1 MEEYSIYFERYGYFS
16 LFFVVALLVPA
27 GMLFGSFLFKVIG
40 IRKNNPTPV
49 KTDIYEAG
57 IRTFSS
63 RWSGFNFRYYT
74 FAMMFLIFDV
84 EVIFL
89 FPWAASLIKP
99 EDEEGYVK
107 EVRLSD
113 LEKPGDD
120 DIIDKLLNDFELKNL
135 GIEKQEII
143 KKIEE
148 CGRLAAEKFSK
159 IK

>member
-27 GMLFGSFLFKVIG
+27 GMLFASFLFKIIG
-40 IRKNNPTPV
+40 IRKDNPTPV

-63 RWSGFNFRYYT
+63 GWSGFNFRYYT

-89 FPWAASLIKP
+89 FPWAASLIT
-99 EDEEGYVK
+99 
-107 EVRLSD
+107 
-113 LEKPGDD
+113 
-120 DIIDKLLNDFELKNL
+120 LNDAYGLIVLIEMFVFIGVLIL
-135 GIEKQEII
+135 GWFLAWKQKAMEWI
-143 KKIEE
+143 
-148 CGRLAAEKFSK
+148 
-159 IK
+159 

>member
-27 GMLFGSFLFKVIG
+27 GMLFASFLFKIIG
-40 IRKNNPTPV
+40 IRKDNPTPV

-63 RWSGFNFRYYT
+63 GWSGFNFRYYT

-89 FPWAASLIKP
+89 FPWAASLIK
-99 EDEEGYVK
+99 
-107 EVRLSD
+107 
-113 LEKPGDD
+113 
-120 DIIDKLLNDFELKNL
+120 LNDAYGLIVLIEMFVFIGVLIL
-135 GIEKQEII
+135 GWLLAWKQKAMEWI
-143 KKIEE
+143 
-148 CGRLAAEKFSK
+148 
-159 IK
+159 

>member
-27 GMLFGSFLFKVIG
+27 GMLFASFLFKIIG
-40 IRKNNPTPV
+40 IRKDNPTPV

-63 RWSGFNFRYYT
+63 GWSGFNFRYYT

-89 FPWAASLIKP
+89 FPWAASLIK
-99 EDEEGYVK
+99 
-107 EVRLSD
+107 
-113 LEKPGDD
+113 
-120 DIIDKLLNDFELKNL
+120 LNDAYGLIVLIEMFIFIGVLIL
-135 GIEKQEII
+135 GWFLAWKQKAMEWI
-143 KKIEE
+143 
-148 CGRLAAEKFSK
+148 
-159 IK
+159 

>member
-27 GMLFGSFLFKVIG
+27 GMLFASFLFKIIG
-40 IRKNNPTPV
+40 IRKDNPTPV

-63 RWSGFNFRYYT
+63 GWSGFNFRYYT

-89 FPWAASLIKP
+89 FPWAASLIK
-99 EDEEGYVK
+99 
-107 EVRLSD
+107 
-113 LEKPGDD
+113 
-120 DIIDKLLNDFELKNL
+120 LNDAYGLIVLNEMFVFIGVLIL
-135 GIEKQEII
+135 GWFLAWKQKAMEWI
-143 KKIEE
+143 
-148 CGRLAAEKFSK
+148 
-159 IK
+159 

>member
-27 GMLFGSFLFKVIG
+27 GMLFASFLFKIIG
-40 IRKNNPTPV
+40 IRKDNPTPV

-63 RWSGFNFRYYT
+63 GWSGFNFRYYT

-89 FPWAASLIKP
+89 FPWAASLIK
-99 EDEEGYVK
+99 
-107 EVRLSD
+107 
-113 LEKPGDD
+113 
-120 DIIDKLLNDFELKNL
+120 LNDAYGLIVLIEMFVFIGVLIL
-135 GIEKQEII
+135 GWF
-143 KKIEE
+143 
-148 CGRLAAEKFSK
+148 LAWRQKAMEW
-159 IK
+159 I

>member
-27 GMLFGSFLFKVIG
+27 GMLFGSFLFKIIG
-40 IRKNNPTPV
+40 IRKNNPNPV

-84 EVIFL
+84 EVIFI
-89 FPWAASLIKP
+89 FHWAASLI
-99 EDEEGYVK
+99 
-107 EVRLSD
+107 R
-113 LEKPGDD
+113 
-120 DIIDKLLNDFELKNL
+120 LNDAYGLIVLIEMFVFIGVLIL
-135 GIEKQEII
+135 GWFLAWKQKAMEWI
-143 KKIEE
+143 
-148 CGRLAAEKFSK
+148 
-159 IK
+159 

>member
-27 GMLFGSFLFKVIG
+27 GMLFGSFLFKIIG

-63 RWSGFNFRYYT
+63 RWSGFYFRYYT

-89 FPWAASLIKP
+89 FPWAASLI
-99 EDEEGYVK
+99 
-107 EVRLSD
+107 R
-113 LEKPGDD
+113 
-120 DIIDKLLNDFELKNL
+120 LNDAFGLIVLIEMFVFIGVLIL
-135 GIEKQEII
+135 GWFLAWKQKAMEWI
-143 KKIEE
+143 
-148 CGRLAAEKFSK
+148 
-159 IK
+159 

>member
-27 GMLFGSFLFKVIG
+27 GMLFASFLFKIIG

-63 RWSGFNFRYYT
+63 GWSGFNFRYYT

-89 FPWAASLIKP
+89 FPWAASLIK
-99 EDEEGYVK
+99 
-107 EVRLSD
+107 
-113 LEKPGDD
+113 
-120 DIIDKLLNDFELKNL
+120 LNDAYGLIVLIEMFVFIGVLIL
-135 GIEKQEII
+135 GWF
-143 KKIEE
+143 
-148 CGRLAAEKFSK
+148 LAWRQKAMEW
-159 IK
+159 I

>member
-27 GMLFGSFLFKVIG
+27 GMLFASFLFKIIG
-40 IRKNNPTPV
+40 IRKDNPTPV

-63 RWSGFNFRYYT
+63 GWSGFNFRYYT

-89 FPWAASLIKP
+89 FPWAASLIK
-99 EDEEGYVK
+99 
-107 EVRLSD
+107 
-113 LEKPGDD
+113 
-120 DIIDKLLNDFELKNL
+120 LNDAYGLTVLIEMFIFIGVLIL
-135 GIEKQEII
+135 GWFLAWKQKAMEWI
-143 KKIEE
+143 
-148 CGRLAAEKFSK
+148 
-159 IK
+159 

>member
-27 GMLFGSFLFKVIG
+27 GMLFSSFLFKIIG
-40 IRKNNPTPV
+40 IRKDNPTPV

-63 RWSGFNFRYYT
+63 GWSGFNFRYYT

-89 FPWAASLIKP
+89 FPWAASLIK
-99 EDEEGYVK
+99 
-107 EVRLSD
+107 
-113 LEKPGDD
+113 
-120 DIIDKLLNDFELKNL
+120 LNDAYGLIVLIEMFVFIGVLIL
-135 GIEKQEII
+135 GWFLAWKQKAMEWI
-143 KKIEE
+143 
-148 CGRLAAEKFSK
+148 
-159 IK
+159 

>member
-27 GMLFGSFLFKVIG
+27 GMLFASFLFKIIG
-40 IRKNNPTPV
+40 IRKDNPTPV

-63 RWSGFNFRYYT
+63 GWSGFNFRYYT

-89 FPWAASLIKP
+89 FPWAASLIK
-99 EDEEGYVK
+99 
-107 EVRLSD
+107 
-113 LEKPGDD
+113 
-120 DIIDKLLNDFELKNL
+120 LNDVYGLTVLIEMFIFIGVLIL
-135 GIEKQEII
+135 GWFLAWKQKAMEWI
-143 KKIEE
+143 
-148 CGRLAAEKFSK
+148 
-159 IK
+159 

>member
-27 GMLFGSFLFKVIG
+27 GMLFGSFLFKIIG
-40 IRKNNPTPV
+40 IRKNNPNPV

-63 RWSGFNFRYYT
+63 RWSGFNVRYYT

-89 FPWAASLIKP
+89 FPWAASLI
-99 EDEEGYVK
+99 
-107 EVRLSD
+107 R
-113 LEKPGDD
+113 
-120 DIIDKLLNDFELKNL
+120 LNDAYGLIVLIEMFVFIGVLIL
-135 GIEKQEII
+135 GWFLAWKQKAMEWI
-143 KKIEE
+143 
-148 CGRLAAEKFSK
+148 
-159 IK
+159 

>member
-89 FPWAASLIKP
+89 FPWAASLIK
-99 EDEEGYVK
+99 
-107 EVRLSD
+107 
-113 LEKPGDD
+113 
-120 DIIDKLLNDFELKNL
+120 LNDAYGLTVLIEMFVFIGVLIL
-135 GIEKQEII
+135 GWFLAWKQKAMEWI
-143 KKIEE
+143 
-148 CGRLAAEKFSK
+148 
-159 IK
+159 

>member
-27 GMLFGSFLFKVIG
+27 GMLFASFLFKIIG

-63 RWSGFNFRYYT
+63 RCSGFNFRYYT

-89 FPWAASLIKP
+89 FPWAASLIK
-99 EDEEGYVK
+99 
-107 EVRLSD
+107 
-113 LEKPGDD
+113 
-120 DIIDKLLNDFELKNL
+120 LNDAYGLIVLIEMFVFIGVLIL
-135 GIEKQEII
+135 GWF
-143 KKIEE
+143 
-148 CGRLAAEKFSK
+148 LAWRQKAMEW
-159 IK
+159 I

>member
-27 GMLFGSFLFKVIG
+27 GMLFGSFLFKIIG
-40 IRKNNPTPV
+40 IRKNNPNPV

-63 RWSGFNFRYYT
+63 RWSRFNFRYYT

-89 FPWAASLIKP
+89 FPWAASLI
-99 EDEEGYVK
+99 
-107 EVRLSD
+107 R
-113 LEKPGDD
+113 
-120 DIIDKLLNDFELKNL
+120 LNDAYGLIVLIEMFVFIGVLIL
-135 GIEKQEII
+135 GWFLAWKQKAMEWI
-143 KKIEE
+143 
-148 CGRLAAEKFSK
+148 
-159 IK
+159 